1 VGQES
6 QTGILE
12 TARSRPGRVV
22 AWERY
27 GEGPGIVVLPGAAR
41 AARHY
46 RTLAE
51 ALSRRFTVHLVDRD
65 GRGVGLP
72 PQPGAA
78 LEAEIDDVAAVFEAT
93 GARFLF
99 GHSAG
104 GMIALETVRRVPV
117 ERLALYEPAISIDGS
132 FSVSLAER
140 FRQALARNDFARA
153 QVGLAKTV
161 GAIPWWIPNMPLRWL
176 FRRLMAGPAGAQ
188 LRELLRAAMVDFDI
202 AIEMDGPA
210 ARFADIEAPTLVMWG
225 ARSPAFLTDAAA
237 ALARALPQ
245 GRGERIA
252 RQGHNAPDLTAPKR
266 IAGELAA
273 FFG

>member
-1 VGQES
+1 
-6 QTGILE
+6 
-12 TARSRPGRVV
+12 
-22 AWERY
+22 
-27 GEGPGIVVLPGAAR
+27 
-41 AARHY
+41 
-46 RTLAE
+46 
-51 ALSRRFTVHLVDRD
+51 
-65 GRGVGLP
+65 
-72 PQPGAA
+72 
-78 LEAEIDDVAAVFEAT
+78 VFEAT